1 MVKKYQRTALE
12 QLDASLTR
20 FASLRGLPPPR
31 KGWIRAI
38 RDALGMSGRQLGQ
51 RMGVSKMWAG
61 DMERLEV
68 TGATTLKS
76 LRRAAEAM
84 DCMLVYA
91 LVPKTTLK
99 DTLLKQARQKVRQD
113 IVRASHT
120 MALEDQ
126 ALSQDDAGKATETA
140 AAGLLHKLPK
150 TFWD

>member
-1 MVKKYQRTALE
+1 MVKKYQKTALE
-12 QLDASLTR
+12 QLDATLAQ
-20 FASLRGLPPPR
+20 FASLRNLQPPK

-51 RMGVSKMWAG
+51 RMSVSKMWVG

-68 TGATTLKS
+68 NGATSLKT

-84 DCMLVYA
+84 DCVLVYA
-91 LVPKTTLK
+91 LVPKSSLK
-99 DTLLKQARQKVRQD
+99 ETLLKQAKRKVRQD
-113 IVRASHT
+113 MARASHT

-126 ALSQDDAGKATETA
+126 ALTQDEVGKATETA
-140 AAGLLHKLPK
+140 ATSLLDKIPK